1 MKTSEL
7 RQKFLKFFETKGHTV
22 VRSSSLV
29 PHDDPTLLFT
39 NAGMNQFKDVFLGF
53 DKRPYSRATTAQKCV
68 RAGGKHNDLEN
79 VGYTARHHTFF
90 EMMGNFSFGDYFKRD
105 AIHFAWEFLTSPEWL
120 NIPKDKLLATVYA
133 EDDEAYNIWLNEIGM
148 PSERIVRIG
157 DNKGAKYVSDNFW
170 QMGDTGPCGPCSEI
184 FYDHGEEIW
193 GGIPGSPEED
203 GDRWIEIWNCVFM
216 QFNRDEQGNMN
227 PLPKPSVDT
236 GMGLERMA
244 AVMQHV
250 HSNYEIDL
258 FQDLLKAVARETGA
272 AFSMDEPSLKVIA
285 DHIRSCSFLIAD
297 GVLPS
302 NEGRGYVLRRIIRRA
317 VRHGYKL
324 GQKQAF
330 FYKLVPD
337 LVKAM
342 GDAYP
347 ELKEKQTQIMEALRA
362 EESRFGETLEK
373 GMGLFNQVYNELKFN
388 QIFDLLA
395 KEFKVTP
402 VEDIDLDM
410 FSTRNFVGRSAE
422 IPYISNQHPNV
433 DYPAPMGN
441 VNEKIYAM
449 PVRLTD
455 GRIGINIFPT
465 DETARLILSND
476 WNSLRFYS
484 FCNSLITYYQQK
496 GQLETLKLN
505 GEHIFKLYDTY
516 GFPYDLTADMAREL
530 GIELDEAGFER
541 EMEAQRARARAA
553 QSFKANAQLPYDG
566 QDTEFKGYSER
577 QTESKVLAL
586 YKDGEQVNELN
597 EGDSGAVVIDFT
609 PFYAESGGQVG
620 DVGYIFSGEN
630 RFEVRDTQKI
640 KAAVFGQFGVQTS
653 GRLKVGDSVTA
664 KVDDEIRNA
673 NMRNHSATHLM
684 HKALRDVLGGHV
696 EQKGSL
702 VTAESTRFDISH
714 PQAVTA
720 EEIAEVERRVNEAV
734 LANVAVNA
742 AIMSMEDAQ
751 KTGAMMLFGEKY
763 GEEVRVL
770 QMGGFSTELCSG
782 THVSRT
788 GDIGL
793 FKIISEGGIA
803 AGVRRI
809 EAITGLNALKWA
821 QEQERLVKDIIAE
834 TKAQT
839 EKDVLAKIQAGA
851 AHAKALEK
859 ELARAKAELAVHAGA
874 KLLDDAKDLG
884 AAKLVA
890 AQIEADAAALR
901 EIVTDLTGKSDNAVI
916 LLAAV
921 NDGKVSLCAG
931 VSKALTGKVKAGDLV
946 KFAAE
951 QVGGKG
957 GGRPDLAQAGGTDA
971 DKLPAVLDSVK
982 DWVGAK
988 LV

>member
-157 DNKGAKYVSDNFW
+157 DNKGAKYASDNFW

-272 AFSMDEPSLKVIA
+272 PFSMEEPSLKVIA

-324 GQKQAF
+324 GQSKPF
-330 FYKLVPD
+330 FHKLVAD
-337 LVKAM
+337 LVKEM
-342 GDAYP
+342 GGAYP
-347 ELKEKQTQIMEALRA
+347 ELKEKQAQIEEALKN
-362 EESRFGETLEK
+362 EESRFAQTLET
-373 GMGLFNQVYNELKFN
+373 GMA
-388 QIFDLLA
+388 LLENA
-395 KEFKVTP
+395 LAEGGKT
-402 VEDIDLDM
+402 LD
-410 FSTRNFVGRSAE
+410 GE
-422 IPYISNQHPNV
+422 I
-433 DYPAPMGN
+433 
-441 VNEKIYAM
+441 
-449 PVRLTD
+449 
-455 GRIGINIFPT
+455 
-465 DETARLILSND
+465 
-476 WNSLRFYS
+476 
-484 FCNSLITYYQQK
+484 
-496 GQLETLKLN
+496 
-505 GEHIFKLYDTY
+505 IFKLYDTY
-516 GFPYDLTADMAREL
+516 GFPYDLTADICRERN
-530 GIELDEAGFER
+530 IELDEAGFER

-586 YKDGEQVNELN
+586 YKDGEQVDELN

-653 GRLKVGDSVTA
+653 GRLKVGDSVTT

-684 HKALRDVLGGHV
+684 HKALRDVLGRHV

-763 GEEVRVL
+763 GDEVRVL
-770 QMGGFSTELCSG
+770 QMGGFSTELCGG

-931 VSKALTGKVKAGDLV
+931 VSKPLTGKVKAGDLV

-971 DKLPAVLDSVK
+971 GKLPEMLVSVES
-982 DWVGAK
+982 WLCQK
-988 LV
+988 LS

>member
-1 MKTSEL
+1 MKTTEL
-7 RQKFLKFFETKGHTV
+7 RQKFLKFFESKGHTI

-53 DKRPYSRATTAQKCV
+53 DKRPYNRATTAQKCV

-120 NIPKDKLLATVYA
+120 NIPKEKLLATVYA

-148 PSERIVRIG
+148 SAERIVRIG
-157 DNKGAKYVSDNFW
+157 DNKGAKYASDNFW

-272 AFSMDEPSLKVIA
+272 AFSMEEPSLKVIA

-337 LVKAM
+337 LVKVM

-373 GMGLFNQVYNELKFN
+373 GMGLFNQVLNGMKFLKLESLLPQDGVGKPLTLKTADGVEFTAASRVAPGKKQIVIRPRVSGSLNEGMY
-388 QIFDLLA
+388 
-395 KEFKVTP
+395 
-402 VEDIDLDM
+402 IDLQ
-410 FSTRNFVGRSAE
+410 A
-422 IPYISNQHPNV
+422 
-433 DYPAPMGN
+433 A
-441 VNEKIYAM
+441 
-449 PVRLTD
+449 L
-455 GRIGINIFPT
+455 
-465 DETARLILSND
+465 ETAHIPDAKKPFAEALNTYLMDNIA
-476 WNSLRFYS
+476 NS
-484 FCNSLITYYQQK
+484 
-496 GQLETLKLN
+496 KLVIG

-553 QSFKANAQLPYDG
+553 QSFKANAQLPYEG

-586 YKDGEQVNELN
+586 YKNGEQVNELN
-597 EGDSGAVVIDFT
+597 EGDEGAVVIDFT

-620 DVGYIFSGEN
+620 DVGYIFAGEN

-684 HKALRDVLGGHV
+684 HKALRDVLGEHV

-720 EEIAEVERRVNEAV
+720 EEIAEVERRVNEAI

-763 GEEVRVL
+763 GDEVRVL
-770 QMGGFSTELCSG
+770 QMGGFSTELCGG

-884 AAKLVA
+884 SAKLVA

-901 EIVTDLTGKSDNAVI
+901 EIVTDLTGKSEQAIV
-916 LLAAV
+916 LLAAA

-931 VSKALTGKVKAGDLV
+931 VSKPLTGKIKAGDLV

-957 GGRPDLAQAGGTDA
+957 GGRPDLAQAGGSDVE
-971 DKLPAVLDSVK
+971 KLPAMIDSVK

-988 LV
+988 LA

>member
-1 MKTSEL
+1 MTRHLRDIEKIMKTSEL

-157 DNKGAKYVSDNFW
+157 DNKGAKYASDNFW

-258 FQDLLKAVARETGA
+258 FQDLLKAVARETSA
-272 AFSMDEPSLKVIA
+272 PFSMEEPSLKVIA

-324 GQKQAF
+324 GQSKPF
-330 FYKLVPD
+330 FHKLVAD
-337 LVKAM
+337 LVKEM

-347 ELKEKQTQIMEALRA
+347 ELKEKQAQIEEALKN
-362 EESRFGETLEK
+362 EESRFAQTLET
-373 GMGLFNQVYNELKFN
+373 GMALLENA
-388 QIFDLLA
+388 LA
-395 KEFKVTP
+395 KGGKT
-402 VEDIDLDM
+402 L
-410 FSTRNFVGRSAE
+410 GGE
-422 IPYISNQHPNV
+422 I
-433 DYPAPMGN
+433 
-441 VNEKIYAM
+441 
-449 PVRLTD
+449 
-455 GRIGINIFPT
+455 
-465 DETARLILSND
+465 
-476 WNSLRFYS
+476 
-484 FCNSLITYYQQK
+484 
-496 GQLETLKLN
+496 
-505 GEHIFKLYDTY
+505 IFKLYDTY
-516 GFPYDLTADMAREL
+516 GFPYDLTADICRERN
-530 GIELDEAGFER
+530 IEPDEAGFER

-553 QSFKANAQLPYDG
+553 QSFKANAQLPYEG

-577 QTESKVLAL
+577 QTEATVLAL

-597 EGDSGAVVIDFT
+597 EGDSGTVVIDFT

-684 HKALRDVLGGHV
+684 HKALRDVLGEHV

-763 GEEVRVL
+763 GDEVRVL
-770 QMGGFSTELCSG
+770 QMGGFSTELCGG

-859 ELARAKAELAVHAGA
+859 DLAKAKAELAVHAGA

-971 DKLPAVLDSVK
+971 DKLPEMLASVEG
-982 DWVGAK
+982 WVKEK
-988 LV
+988 L

>member
-1 MKTSEL
+1 MKTTEL
-7 RQKFLKFFETKGHTV
+7 RQKFLKFFESKGHTI

-53 DKRPYSRATTAQKCV
+53 DKRPYNRATTAQKCV

-148 PSERIVRIG
+148 PAERIVRIG
-157 DNKGAKYVSDNFW
+157 DNKGAKYASDNFW

-272 AFSMDEPSLKVIA
+272 PFSMEEPSLKVIA

-324 GQKQAF
+324 GQSKPF
-330 FYKLVPD
+330 FHKLVAD
-337 LVKAM
+337 LVKEM

-347 ELKEKQTQIMEALRA
+347 ELKEKQAQIEEALKN
-362 EESRFGETLEK
+362 EESRFAQTLET
-373 GMGLFNQVYNELKFN
+373 GMALLENA
-388 QIFDLLA
+388 LA
-395 KEFKVTP
+395 KGSKK
-402 VEDIDLDM
+402 LD
-410 FSTRNFVGRSAE
+410 GE
-422 IPYISNQHPNV
+422 I
-433 DYPAPMGN
+433 
-441 VNEKIYAM
+441 
-449 PVRLTD
+449 
-455 GRIGINIFPT
+455 
-465 DETARLILSND
+465 
-476 WNSLRFYS
+476 
-484 FCNSLITYYQQK
+484 
-496 GQLETLKLN
+496 
-505 GEHIFKLYDTY
+505 IFKLYDTY
-516 GFPYDLTADMAREL
+516 GFPYDLTADICRERN
-530 GIELDEAGFER
+530 IELDEDGFNR

-553 QSFKANAQLPYDG
+553 QSFKANAQLPYEG

-597 EGDSGAVVIDFT
+597 EGDEGAIVIDFT

-620 DVGYIFSGEN
+620 DVGYIFAGEN
-630 RFEVRDTQKI
+630 RFEVHDTQKI

-684 HKALRDVLGGHV
+684 HKALRDVLGEHV

-720 EEIAEVERRVNEAV
+720 EEIAEVERRVNEAI

-763 GEEVRVL
+763 GDEVRVL
-770 QMGGFSTELCSG
+770 QMGGFSTELCGG

-931 VSKALTGKVKAGDLV
+931 VSKPLTNKVKAGDLV

-957 GGRPDLAQAGGTDA
+957 GGRPDLAQAGGSDA
-971 DKLPAVLDSVK
+971 EKLPAMIESVK

-988 LV
+988 LA